1 MTYQNNINNRR
12 SYVAQNNG
20 RILHM
25 NDGDYLKA
33 PDFVRINSQSGN
45 PRSGDVR
52 TPQNTV
58 QREVSNSAHRQIPP
72 KPLQSYQKAPT
83 PAKKHGLLD
92 MLNLNNIEMDSD
104 RSILLMLIAVLS
116 GRDNESDDLLIMALM
131 YIML

>member
-1 MTYQNNINNRR
+1 MAYQNNINNRR

-45 PRSGDVR
+45 PRSGGVR

-72 KPLQSYQKAPT
+72 KPPQSYQKAPP
-83 PAKKHGLLD
+83 PAKKHGLID
-92 MLNLNNIEMDSD
+92 MLNLHNIEMDSA
-104 RSILLMLIAVLS
+104 R
-116 GRDNESDDLLIMALM
+116 
-131 YIML
+131 